1 MKLSTR
7 GQYGSRLL
15 LDLALHQTRGPV
27 LLRDIASRQQIPL
40 PYLKQ
45 LVAPL
50 VGGGLLRSTRGAKGG
65 LFLAKPPEQIR
76 LNEVVQ
82 LLEGPIA
89 PVECVNDP
97 TVCERAP
104 TCAPRDVWIELQK
117 AIEGVLEA
125 NTLRD
130 LMERQREKEEPV
142 GAMYNI

>member
-1 MKLSTR
+1 M
-7 GQYGSRLL
+7 
-15 LDLALHQTRGPV
+15 ALHQERGPV
-27 LLRDIASRQQIPL
+27 LLRDIARRQQIPL

-50 VGGGLLRSTRGAKGG
+50 VGGSVLRSTRGAKGG
-65 LFLAKPPEQIR
+65 LLLAKPPEQIS
-76 LNEVVQ
+76 LKEVVQ

-97 TVCERAP
+97 AVCERAH
-104 TCAPRDVWIELQK
+104 TCAPRDVWVELQK

-125 NTLRD
+125 TTLRD

>member
-1 MKLSTR
+1 MKLSNR
-7 GQYGSRLL
+7 GQYGTRLL
-15 LDLALHQTRGPV
+15 LDLALHQERGPV
-27 LLRDIASRQQIPL
+27 LLRDIAGRQQIPL

-50 VGGGLLRSTRGAKGG
+50 VSGGLLRSTRGAKGG
-65 LFLAKPPEQIR
+65 LLLAKSPEQIR
-76 LNEVVQ
+76 LREVVQ

-97 TVCERAP
+97 AVCERAR
-104 TCAPRDVWIELQK
+104 TCAPRDIWIELQK

>member
-1 MKLSTR
+1 
-7 GQYGSRLL
+7 
-15 LDLALHQTRGPV
+15 
-27 LLRDIASRQQIPL
+27 LLRDIAGRQQIPL

-50 VGGGLLRSTRGAKGG
+50 VSGGLLRSTRGAKGG
-65 LFLAKPPEQIR
+65 LLLAKSPEQIR
-76 LNEVVQ
+76 LREVVQ

-97 TVCERAP
+97 AVCERAR
-104 TCAPRDVWIELQK
+104 TCAPRDIWIELQK

>member
-15 LDLALHQTRGPV
+15 LDLALHQERGPV
-27 LLRDIASRQQIPL
+27 LLRDIARRQQIPL

-65 LFLAKPPEQIR
+65 LVLAKPTEQIR
-76 LNEVVQ
+76 LNEVIE
-82 LLEGPIA
+82 LLEGPIC
-89 PVECVNDP
+89 PVECVNDASL
-97 TVCERAP
+97 CERSV

-117 AIEGVLEA
+117 AIEGVLEGT
-125 NTLRD
+125 TLRD
-130 LMERQREKEEPV
+130 MMERQREKEEPV

>member
-7 GQYGSRLL
+7 GQYGTRLL

-65 LFLAKPPEQIR
+65 LLLAKPTDQIR
-76 LNEVVQ
+76 LREVIQ
-82 LLEGPIA
+82 LLEGPIC

-97 TVCERAP
+97 AVCERSP
-104 TCAPRDVWIELQK
+104 LCAPRDVWIELQK

-125 NTLRD
+125 TTLRD
-130 LMERQREKEEPV
+130 LMERQKEKEPV
-142 GAMYNI
+142 GVMYNI

>member
-15 LDLALHQTRGPV
+15 LDLALHQGKGPV
-27 LLRDIASRQQIPL
+27 LLRDIACRQQIPL

-50 VGGGLLRSTRGAKGG
+50 VSGGLLRSTRGAKGG
-65 LFLAKPPEQIR
+65 LLLAKSPEQVHLR
-76 LNEVVQ
+76 EVIQ

-97 TVCERAP
+97 RLCERSSS
-104 TCAPRDVWIELQK
+104 CATRDVWAQLQK
-117 AIEGVLEA
+117 AMEDVLEGT
-125 NTLRD
+125 TLRD
-130 LMERQREKEEPV
+130 LMERQREKEQP
-142 GAMYNI
+142 GAVMYNI

>member
-15 LDLALHQTRGPV
+15 LDLALHQERGPV
-27 LLRDIASRQQIPL
+27 LLRDIARRQQIPL

-50 VGGGLLRSTRGAKGG
+50 VSGGLLRSTRGAKGG
-65 LFLAKPPEQIR
+65 LLLAKPTEQIR
-76 LNEVVQ
+76 LREVIQ

-97 TVCERAP
+97 AVCERSR
-104 TCAPRDVWIELQK
+104 TCAPRDVWIELKQ

-125 NTLRD
+125 TTLRD
-130 LMERQREKEEPV
+130 MMERQREKEEPV